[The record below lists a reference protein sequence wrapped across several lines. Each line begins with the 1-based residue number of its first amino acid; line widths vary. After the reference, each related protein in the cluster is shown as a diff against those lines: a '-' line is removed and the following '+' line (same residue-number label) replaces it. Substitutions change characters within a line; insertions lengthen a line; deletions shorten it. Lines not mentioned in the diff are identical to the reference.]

1 MTSVWKEDK
10 RFKPTKWY
18 EAWETEALGQSTIV
32 QLVRD
37 ELDRLLLPAHLS
49 DVLEKERVQRE
60 RIAEILD
67 RVGR

>member
-1 MTSVWKEDK
+1 
-10 RFKPTKWY
+10 
-18 EAWETEALGQSTIV
+18 
-32 QLVRD
+32 
-37 ELDRLLLPAHLS
+37 LDRLLLPAHLS